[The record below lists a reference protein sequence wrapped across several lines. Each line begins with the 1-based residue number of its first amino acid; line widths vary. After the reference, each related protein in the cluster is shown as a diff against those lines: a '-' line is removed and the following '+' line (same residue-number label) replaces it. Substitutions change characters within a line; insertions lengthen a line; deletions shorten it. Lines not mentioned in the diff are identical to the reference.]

1 MYECMLSFMQ
11 ICALTNLKGGVGKTS
26 ETLGLAGAA
35 AAHGLHVLVIDL
47 DPQANATLCLAPEL
61 DVDTSLTINDVMVAD
76 QPGAI
81 TDAIQS
87 TTWPGVD
94 LVAAQLELDAREA
107 DAAANATHRLRR
119 ALRGLTNYD
128 LVLIDC
134 RPSVGR
140 LATNALVAADMAVIV
155 TDPERAA
162 IRGIGEAVRHIEV
175 VAEDLNPRLRLA
187 GIVVNR
193 MDARK
198 TEATFRLDEIRQAY
212 GATVWEPVI
221 PDRTVVAQAFGAG
234 VPVHSLSGP
243 AAQDVAAAYASHLTR
258 LLDTGEKNP

>member
-1 MYECMLSFMQ
+1 MQ
-11 ICALTNLKGGVGKTS
+11 IVALTNLKGGVGKTA

-35 AAHGLHVLVIDL
+35 SEAGHRTLVIDL
-47 DPQANATLCLAPEL
+47 DPQANATLCLAPDI
-61 DVDTSLTINDVMVAD
+61 DVDAALTINDVMAAD

-81 TDAIQS
+81 SDAIHP

-94 LVAAQLELDAREA
+94 LVPAQLELDSKEA
-107 DAAANATHRLRR
+107 DSAANATHRLRR
-119 ALRGLTNYD
+119 ALRGLTGYE

-140 LATNALVAADMAVIV
+140 LATNALVAADVALIV

-162 IRGIGEAVRHIEV
+162 IRGIGQAIRHIEV
-175 VAEDLNPRLRLA
+175 VAEDLNPALRLA

-193 MDARK
+193 VDNRK
-198 TEATFRLDEIRQAY
+198 SETKWRLTEIREQY
-212 GATVWEPVI
+212 GELVWEPVI

-234 VPVHSLSGP
+234 VAIHTLRPDSN
-243 AAQDVAAAYASHLTR
+243 AVADAYAAHLTH
-258 LLDTGEKNP
+258 LLNRS